1 MFLDFAR
8 EVNAALDACG
18 FPLCKGEIMA
28 RNPKWCLTLDEW
40 RAVFAGWICSPQPA
54 AAGNAAFR
62 CAMVENALSARPP
75 LGLLHDFTTDDS
87 KAFPGTLDL
96 KGNGAR
102 PFVDGARALALAHRL
117 PATSTAARGLA
128 RMAAR
133 PAKTSMDK
141 FKTFLITQQEKGVK
155 YAYTEMALD
164 DLDPGEVVIRVA
176 YSDVNYKDALAAT
189 GKGRILMRPSCV
201 GGIDLAGTVVSS
213 TDARFAKGDAVL
225 AVGHELGVKHHGGY
239 AEYARIP
246 ASWAVKLPKGM
257 TLWEAMAFGTA
268 GYTAG
273 LAIVKMEHNGLHPGG
288 GPVIVDG
295 ATGGVGS
302 IAIAA
307 LSKLGYHVVA
317 LTGKE
322 HETDWLKKIGAK
334 EVKLRKELDLA
345 KIRPLDKASWQGA
358 IDNLGGE
365 VLAWMASTMKFNGVI
380 ASIGLAAGFGLNTT
394 VMPFILRGVSLLG
407 INSTDAPGPELERQI
422 WARLGGDMKPAG
434 LKEMA
439 RTIAFADL
447 PKVFDDFIN
456 AKVTG
461 RIVVDLNP

>member
-1 MFLDFAR
+1 
-8 EVNAALDACG
+8 
-18 FPLCKGEIMA
+18 
-28 RNPKWCLTLDEW
+28 
-40 RAVFAGWICSPQPA
+40 
-54 AAGNAAFR
+54 
-62 CAMVENALSARPP
+62 
-75 LGLLHDFTTDDS
+75 
-87 KAFPGTLDL
+87 
-96 KGNGAR
+96 
-102 PFVDGARALALAHRL
+102 
-117 PATSTAARGLA
+117 
-128 RMAAR
+128 
-133 PAKTSMDK
+133 MDK
-141 FKTFLITQQEKGVK
+141 FKAFLITQQDKGVQC
-155 YAYTEMALD
+155 AYTEMALG
-164 DLDPGEVVIRVA
+164 DLDPGEVVVRVA

-189 GKGRILMRPSCV
+189 GKGRILLRPACV
-201 GGIDLAGTVVSS
+201 GGIDLSGTVVSS

-246 ASWAVKLPKGM
+246 ANWAVKLPKGL

-273 LAIVKMEHNGLHPGG
+273 LAVLKMEHNGLHPGG

-307 LSKLGYHVVA
+307 LAKLGYHVVA

-322 HETDWLKKIGAK
+322 HATEWLKKLGAA
-334 EVKLRKELDLA
+334 EVKFRQELDLA
-345 KIRPLDKASWQGA
+345 KIKPLDKATWQGA

-365 VLAWMASTMKFNGVI
+365 VLAWMASTMKINGVI

-407 INSTDAPGPELERQI
+407 INSTDAPSPELEHRV
-422 WARLGGDMKPAG
+422 WARLASDMKPAA
-434 LKEMA
+434 LKDMA
-439 RTIAFADL
+439 RTIPFTDL